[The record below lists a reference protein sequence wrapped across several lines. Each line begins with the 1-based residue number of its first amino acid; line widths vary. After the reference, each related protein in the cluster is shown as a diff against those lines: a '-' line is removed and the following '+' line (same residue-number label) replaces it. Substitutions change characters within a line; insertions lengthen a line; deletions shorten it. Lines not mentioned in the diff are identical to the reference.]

1 MTSTDPSGHDFPPE
15 ALASRITVDVR
26 PPDRKAAT
34 AALARVMDRSR
45 FQGGG
50 GELQALLA
58 ARPDVK
64 RFLEGVFSNSPHLTD
79 LAGRDIARLVR
90 LLGSD
95 PATVMDALVADL
107 DALRLVDEAGA
118 PFLEAEVDAPDFPQ
132 RLVGRLPS
140 RGTTAELNF
149 SSWKPASPPETAFTL
164 VIPPSAT
171 VTDVSLRRPE

>member
-1 MTSTDPSGHDFPPE
+1 MCSSDLLVGRLPP
-15 ALASRITVDVR
+15 LGK
-26 PPDRKAAT
+26 PDAPA
-34 AALARVMDRSR
+34 
-45 FQGGG
+45 
-50 GELQALLA
+50 
-58 ARPDVK
+58 
-64 RFLEGVFSNSPHLTD
+64 TD
-79 LAGRDIARLVR
+79 LPRWAWSG
-90 LLGSD
+90 
-95 PATVMDALVADL
+95 PAQSKLEVQLDGHTGHL